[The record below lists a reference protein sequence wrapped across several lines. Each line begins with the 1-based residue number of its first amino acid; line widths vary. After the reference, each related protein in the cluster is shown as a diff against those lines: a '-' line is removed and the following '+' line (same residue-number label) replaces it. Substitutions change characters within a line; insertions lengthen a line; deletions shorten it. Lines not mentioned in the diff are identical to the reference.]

1 MTRLTG
7 GEAVVRM
14 LAEHGVEIAFGMGG
28 FQPLPY
34 YDALAR
40 QDRIRHV
47 LIRDEKHGAFAADA
61 WARVRNRPAVADA
74 TLGPGATNL
83 ISGAA
88 ESFGAAIPLLLLTG
102 EVNSLIA
109 GRAATQESDQVGML
123 RPSVKSSIKI
133 DRIERI
139 PELIRRAVTI
149 STAGRPGPVH
159 VDVPEEIMHGTHD
172 YADRDLYA
180 DADSSVVGGR
190 RARPD
195 WTMVDRAA
203 HRIRAAE
210 RPLILAGGGIH
221 LSEAYAEL
229 RALAEAWSIPVAYT
243 ISGKG
248 SIPDSHPL
256 CVGLVGRY
264 SRFAN
269 DLLASC
275 DLLIV
280 AGSKLGEIATARW
293 TAIPDGLPVVH
304 LDVDPTEIGKVYP
317 TALGLVGDA
326 RLGLADL
333 GDAIGAERP
342 SARIVEARLTAIDT
356 ARQAWAATAAPRYAS
371 DERPLHMARV
381 LAELRR
387 AAPPGTIVVADGGF
401 AAHWSALLYDV
412 EETGRTYIAN
422 RGHAAI
428 GYGLPGAIGASL
440 AAPGRPVVALCGD
453 NGFAMAVAELETARR
468 VGARIVALVVDNA
481 TLGYVK
487 ALQHGLYDD
496 RFISVDFLD
505 VDYGAVAR
513 AFGCHGERISEPD
526 ALGPAL
532 TRAFEREDPSV
543 LDVMI
548 TTDPARML
556 PGIDARA
563 VRSR

>member
-1 MTRLTG
+1 MIRLSG

-14 LAEHGVEIAFGMGG
+14 LTEHGVEIAFGMGG

-40 QDRIRHV
+40 QDKIRHV

-61 WARVRNRPAVADA
+61 WARVSNRPAVADA

-83 ISGAA
+83 VSGAA
-88 ESFGAAIPLLLLTG
+88 ESFGASVPLLLLTG

-109 GRAATQESDQVGML
+109 GRAATQESDQIGML
-123 RPSVKSSIKI
+123 KPSVKASIKI

-139 PELIRRAVTI
+139 PELMRRAVTI

-159 VDVPEEIMHGTHD
+159 VDVPEEIMHGSHEFEE
-172 YADRDLYA
+172 RDLIA
-180 DADSSVVGGR
+180 DPDSISVGGR
-190 RARPD
+190 RTRPEG
-195 WTMVDRAA
+195 AA
-203 HRIRAAE
+203 VEQAAARIRKAQ
-210 RPLILAGGGIH
+210 RPLIIAGGGIH
-221 LSEAYAEL
+221 LSAAYEEL
-229 RALAEAWSIPVAYT
+229 RRLAEAQTIPVAYT

-248 SIPDSHPL
+248 SISDDNAL

-269 DLLASC
+269 ELLAAS
-275 DLLIV
+275 DLLIAV
-280 AGSKLGEIATARW
+280 GCKLGEIATARW
-293 TAIPDGLPVVH
+293 TVVPAGLPIVH

-317 TALGLVGDA
+317 VSVGLVGDA
-326 RLGLADL
+326 GLGLSDLDAALADHKP
-333 GDAIGAERP
+333 AAERRQERIGTIDA
-342 SARIVEARLTAIDT
+342 ARR
-356 ARQAWAATAAPRYAS
+356 AWQQQAAPDYAS
-371 DERPLHMARV
+371 AEQPLHMARV

-412 EETGRTYIAN
+412 NEVGRTYIAN

-440 AAPGRPVVALCGD
+440 AAPGQPVVALCGD

-468 VGARIVALVVDNA
+468 VGARVICVVVDNA

-487 ALQHGLYDD
+487 ALQHGLYDG

-505 VDYGAVAR
+505 VDYAEVAR
-513 AFGCHGERISEPD
+513 AFGCHGERVSEPTE
-526 ALGPAL
+526 LGPAL
-532 TRAFEREDPSV
+532 SRAFEHDGTSV
-543 LDVMI
+543 LDVLI

-556 PGIDARA
+556 PGIDTRA
-563 VRSR
+563 VKSD